1 MYLLYGL
8 LLVLLILIY
17 MNHKKKM
24 MENFVDIDIDTLT
37 SSISDGASHFCD
49 MHQEDPVTME
59 KQCSALAT
67 MNCKKSKC
75 CAYVNG
81 NKCMAANAMGPIFGY
96 NSDGT
101 SIPIDSY
108 YYMNKC
114 FGPGCLK

>member
-1 MYLLYGL
+1 MMYILYGL

-17 MNHKKKM
+17 MNHKKKIT
-24 MENFVDIDIDTLT
+24 ENFVDIDTLT
-37 SSISDGASHFCD
+37 SSISDGASNFCE
-49 MHQEDPVTME
+49 MHQEDPAIME
-59 KQCSALAT
+59 KQCSTLAV

-81 NKCMAANAMGPIFGY
+81 NKCMAANASGPTFGY